1 MSDEE
6 RATGTGG
13 RPGRPSVAVCPPAAP
28 GGLTAVAAWNA
39 VAGLGARFS
48 GMLVAIVLTPFVLH
62 RLGRD
67 LYGIS
72 AAAASI
78 LEYLWLLRGG
88 LGGAMRRYVTVSYH
102 AGRRDEADRYYA
114 AGFWWAA
121 ALRGVVLVAG
131 VLLSHA
137 VCRFLKVPDRLL
149 ADATIGVAFILVA
162 GTISDTGSILEVP
175 TYVTGRTKVLSGV
188 RAGGALVR
196 LVFVAGAFLLFRPS
210 LALYGI
216 AMSLVELVI
225 TGAIGV
231 VGHTRHVVSSVVPR
245 PAAGDAAMRRTLFEF
260 GGLGTVSQVAAILYL
275 ATDNLL
281 IGRIYGPA
289 FVTEYS
295 LGTRWSPIISGFLWA
310 GVSAMAPLLTQLD
323 ARGDTARSQR
333 AVLRAAGLSAALG
346 VPMCLVPCVLGDVF
360 LARWVG
366 EEYRHCSQY
375 LIAMLAPMV
384 IGITLAPI
392 WTAVVARGRIGVIA
406 TADVIVAVANPLLS
420 LFLAIPLHMGLL
432 GFALGNTAATLAK
445 NLLLRP
451 LLGRG
456 EPGTPST
463 GRTLLVLPKALL
475 GGAPAL
481 LLLYFAK
488 PIYDGSLA
496 SVVLAG
502 VVGGLLCL
510 AGAALTGI
518 GWTDLKDLAGVVV
531 PRRCGR

>member
-1 MSDEE
+1 MSAHADSK
-6 RATGTGG
+6 R
-13 RPGRPSVAVCPPAAP
+13 S
-28 GGLTAVAAWNA
+28 LTAVAAYNA
-39 VAGLGARFS
+39 ATSLGARLS
-48 GMLVAIVLTPFVLH
+48 GILLAVVLTPFVLH

-72 AAAASI
+72 AAAASL

-102 AGRRDEADRYYA
+102 TGRRDEADRFYA

-121 ALRGVVLVAG
+121 ALRAVVLVSG
-131 VLLSHA
+131 ILLAHS
-137 VCRFLKVPDRLL
+137 VCRFLKVPDNLL
-149 ADATIGVAFILVA
+149 ADASIGVALLIVA

-175 TYVTGRTKVLSGV
+175 TYVTGSTNILSGV
-188 RAGGALVR
+188 RMCGGILR
-196 LVFVAGAFLLFRPS
+196 LGFVAGAFLLFRPS

-216 AMSLVELVI
+216 AMSAAELLI
-225 TGAIGV
+225 TAAIGV
-231 VGHTRHVVSSVVPR
+231 VGQTRHIVSSVIPR
-245 PAAGDAAMRRTLFEF
+245 PAVGDAAIRRALFEF
-260 GGLGTVSQVAAILYL
+260 GGLGTISQIASLLYL

-295 LGTRWSPIISGFLWA
+295 LGTRWAPIISGFLWA
-310 GVSAMAPLLTQLD
+310 GVSAIAPLLIQLE
-323 ARGDTARSQR
+323 AKGHTERSRR
-333 AVLRAAGLSAALG
+333 AVLRAASLSASLG
-346 VPMCLVPCVLGDVF
+346 VPMCLVPCVVGDVF

-366 EEYRHCSQY
+366 EEYRHCVHY

-392 WTAVVARGRIGVIA
+392 WTAMVARGRIG
-406 TADVIVAVANPLLS
+406 IVAVADVTVAVVNPLLS
-420 LFLAIPLHMGLL
+420 LFLAISLNMGLL
-432 GFALGNTAATLAK
+432 GFALGNTAAVLAK

-451 LLGRG
+451 LLGRS

-481 LLLYFAK
+481 LLLHVTK
-488 PIYDGSLA
+488 PYYGGSLA
-496 SVVLAG
+496 GVIAAG
-502 VVGGLLCL
+502 MAGGVLCL
-510 AGAALTGI
+510 AGSALVAI
-518 GWTDLKDLAGVVV
+518 GWKDIRMLAGAVL
-531 PRRCGR
+531 PKLRGR